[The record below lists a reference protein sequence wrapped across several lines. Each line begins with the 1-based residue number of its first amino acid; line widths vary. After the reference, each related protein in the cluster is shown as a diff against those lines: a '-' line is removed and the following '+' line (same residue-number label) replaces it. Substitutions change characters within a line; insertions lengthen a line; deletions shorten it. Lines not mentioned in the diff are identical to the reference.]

1 MKYRNHITG
10 LKVKVERMT
19 DDLKRI
25 QNDNFYSPLAKDE
38 AKRSY
43 FNKRDELLE
52 DIGRAKNDL
61 QMEIVAK
68 TKHLAPK
75 EFSKADKEQ
84 LMFDYRYNETL
95 KGEKLNDQEVLSIW
109 SKYFN
114 KDITSHIEAL
124 PPTQKA
130 MIVNAYNEANN
141 TYLEAVADV
150 DVINRITNEA
160 YLQINSNN
168 EFEIVEPYTMT
179 VIERKYTTEI

>member
-38 AKRSY
+38 AKRTY
-43 FNKRDELLE
+43 FNKRNELLE

-61 QMEIVAK
+61 QLEIVAK

-75 EFSKADKEQ
+75 EFTKADKEQ

-95 KGEKLNDQEVLSIW
+95 KGEKLNDQEVFSIW
-109 SKYFN
+109 SKYLN
-114 KDITSHIEAL
+114 KDITGHIESL

-130 MIVNAYNEANN
+130 MVKNEYEQRNKA
-141 TYLEAVADV
+141 YLEAVADV
-150 DVINRITNEA
+150 DTINNISNESYLHTN
-160 YLQINSNN
+160 NNN
-168 EFEIVEPYTMT
+168 EYEIVEPYTMSI
-179 VIERKYTTEI
+179 IESKYTTE